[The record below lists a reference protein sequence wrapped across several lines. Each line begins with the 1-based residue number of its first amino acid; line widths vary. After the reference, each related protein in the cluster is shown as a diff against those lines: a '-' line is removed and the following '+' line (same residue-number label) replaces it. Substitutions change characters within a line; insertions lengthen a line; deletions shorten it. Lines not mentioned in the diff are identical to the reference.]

1 MGHDHIQISRKY
13 SGATKMENTAAK
25 NSSIPSGNRPIVLKE
40 IGAKWNKFSDQ
51 ELSLLRSRDDVVKQ
65 VQGKY
70 GLNQE
75 QAQRDVDAL
84 LKGRQFS

>member
-1 MGHDHIQISRKY
+1 MGRSHVRISRKY
-13 SGATKMENTAAK
+13 SGVIKMENTAAK
-25 NSSIPSGNRPIVLKE
+25 NSSDPSSNRPIVLKE
-40 IGAKWNKFSDQ
+40 IGAKWNKFSDH
-51 ELSLLRSRDDVVKQ
+51 ELSLLRTRDDVVKQ

-84 LKGRQFS
+84 LKGRAF

>member
-1 MGHDHIQISRKY
+1 MKNAATQN
-13 SGATKMENTAAK
+13 SG
-25 NSSIPSGNRPIVLKE
+25 NSSSNRPIILKE

-70 GLNQE
+70 GLNQQ

-84 LKGRQFS
+84 LKGRQL